1 MKHKSKR
8 KSTTAK
14 QPTQSFSQKKKQLRK
29 QNTDQE
35 EYWIDNI
42 PLELTELNYSR
53 LINNSSKQQN
63 ENKTNLDQQ
72 KEHLSHKKILHLNIH
87 MKLI

>member
-1 MKHKSKR
+1 MKHKNKR

-42 PLELTELNYSR
+42 PLELTELNYPR

-72 KEHLSHKKILHLNIH
+72 TEHLSHKKNLHLNIH